1 MYYGH
6 GSWIAIA
13 IFAGMFA
20 VRALSSPR
28 RRGSQT
34 SRNSFTTTHPG
45 DRPTPTTGAPER
57 DGTTVTGVAP
67 GWFTDP
73 FGRHDH
79 RYWSGT
85 EWTEHVDDHGTP
97 GVDPPPPPS
106 GPRHEG

>member
-13 IFAGMFA
+13 IFAALFA
-20 VRALSSPR
+20 VRALSSQR

-34 SRNSFTTTHPG
+34 SRNSFTTTNQRG
-45 DRPTPTTGAPER
+45 QPTPTTQVPDR

-73 FGRHDH
+73 FGKHGQ

-85 EWTEHVDDHGTP
+85 EWTEHVDDDGTP
-97 GVDPPPPPS
+97 GLDPPPQHP
-106 GPRHEG
+106 GPRREG

>member
-6 GSWIAIA
+6 GSWVAIA
-13 IFAGMFA
+13 IFAGLFA
-20 VRALSSPR
+20 VRALSSQR
-28 RRGSQT
+28 RRGSRT
-34 SRNSFTTTHPG
+34 SRNSFTPTHPG
-45 DRPTPTTGAPER
+45 DRPTPTAGAPER

-73 FGRHDH
+73 FGKHDQ

-97 GVDPPPPPS
+97 AIDPPPQNP
-106 GPRHEG
+106 GPRREG